1 TTRHTLSLHDALP
14 ISVLAVFGI
23 LARAGWMPL
32 ATALQKLPLFD
43 QVLNERFAF
52 AAAFALVVLAAL
64 GIEHAVARS
73 DPAFGWALA
82 AATVA
87 FAGGAVLVERAK
99 VIYDSMPE

>member
-32 ATALQKLPLFD
+32 ATALQKLPMFAV
-43 QVLNERFAF
+43 VLNERFAF
-52 AAAFALVVLAAL
+52 AAAFALVILAAL
-64 GIEHAVARS
+64 GVEHAMAKS
-73 DPAFGWALA
+73 DRTFGWSLA
-82 AATVA
+82 AAAIV

-99 VIYDSMPE
+99 VIYD